1 MLKQYVNNHLQE
13 VMYTILDKVSRMK
26 NVDFSKID
34 NNKVCAVVSKTAYDI
49 LIAYRYL
56 ISSDDYLL
64 ANYLNDEIHNDQRWI
79 VEKDQVRLHT
89 VEGLNVVLTANN
101 IESLDGLNATIK
113 AITLDSEE
121 FTVEETNISTRIN
134 VKYKDYEINVRNKR
148 FFITENT
155 KEKMLKSPKA
165 SGLNSA
171 ITFLR
176 TNKPNHQIIY
186 KKEQQKTY

>member
-13 VMYTILDKVSRMK
+13 VMYTILEKVSRMK

-121 FTVEETNISTRIN
+121 FTVEETNTSTRIN

-155 KEKMLKSPKA
+155 KEKMLRSPKA

-176 TNKPNHQIIY
+176 TNKPNHQMIY

>member
-13 VMYTILDKVSRMK
+13 VMYTILEKVSRMK

-101 IESLDGLNATIK
+101 TESLDGLNATIK

-121 FTVEETNISTRIN
+121 FTVEETNTSTRIN

-148 FFITENT
+148 FFITENA

>member
-13 VMYTILDKVSRMK
+13 VMYTILEKVSRMK

-56 ISSDDYLL
+56 ISNDDYLL

-89 VEGLNVVLTANN
+89 VEGLNVVLTVNN
-101 IESLDGLNATIK
+101 T
-113 AITLDSEE
+113 
-121 FTVEETNISTRIN
+121 
-134 VKYKDYEINVRNKR
+134 
-148 FFITENT
+148 
-155 KEKMLKSPKA
+155 
-165 SGLNSA
+165 
-171 ITFLR
+171 
-176 TNKPNHQIIY
+176 
-186 KKEQQKTY
+186 

>member
-13 VMYTILDKVSRMK
+13 VMYTILEKVSRMK

-56 ISSDDYLL
+56 ISNDDYLL

-89 VEGLNVVLTANN
+89 VEGLNVVLTSNN

-121 FTVEETNISTRIN
+121 FTVEETNTSTRIN

>member
-1 MLKQYVNNHLQE
+1 MRNFDKDKGDI
-13 VMYTILDKVSRMK
+13 YTGCPL
-26 NVDFSKID
+26 D
-34 NNKVCAVVSKTAYDI
+34 NNKISNKKNQPNIDYEMMEDYQPAYSKQKKET
-49 LIAYRYL
+49 
-56 ISSDDYLL
+56 
-64 ANYLNDEIHNDQRWI
+64 EI
-79 VEKDQVRLHT
+79 KD
-89 VEGLNVVLTANN
+89 NSIDNN

-121 FTVEETNISTRIN
+121 FTVEETNTSTRIN

>member
-13 VMYTILDKVSRMK
+13 VMYTILEKVSRMK

-79 VEKDQVRLHT
+79 VEKNQVRLHT
-89 VEGLNVVLTANN
+89 VEGLNVVLTSNN

-121 FTVEETNISTRIN
+121 FTVEETNTSTRIN

>member
-13 VMYTILDKVSRMK
+13 VMYTILEKVSRMK

-64 ANYLNDEIHNDQRWI
+64 ANYLNDEIHNDERWI
-79 VEKDQVRLHT
+79 VEKDQVRLRT
-89 VEGLNVVLTANN
+89 IDGLNVVLTANN
-101 IESLDGLNATIK
+101 IESLDGLNATIS
-113 AITLDSEE
+113 AITLDCETL
-121 FTVEETNISTRIN
+121 TVEETDKTTKIN
-134 VKYKDYEINVRNKR
+134 VKDHDYEINVRNKR
-148 FFITENT
+148 LFVTEDS
-155 KEKMLKSPKA
+155 KEKMLRSPKA
-165 SGLNSA
+165 SGLNTA

-176 TNKPNHQIIY
+176 TNKPNPQNIY

>member
-13 VMYTILDKVSRMK
+13 VMYTILEKVSRMK

-121 FTVEETNISTRIN
+121 FTVEETNTSTRIN

>member
-13 VMYTILDKVSRMK
+13 VMYTILEKVSRMK

-89 VEGLNVVLTANN
+89 VEGLNVVLTSNN

-121 FTVEETNISTRIN
+121 FTVEETNTSTRIN

>member
-13 VMYTILDKVSRMK
+13 VMYTILEKVSRMK

-34 NNKVCAVVSKTAYDI
+34 NNKVCVVVSKTAYDI

-101 IESLDGLNATIK
+101 TESLDGLNATIK

-121 FTVEETNISTRIN
+121 FTVEETNTSTRIN

-171 ITFLR
+171 ITFLI